1 MEVTA
6 AERTTIY
13 TNISPLAQ
21 RVNNYIQTQHSS
33 IAAVAKECPDMLVGA
48 GTVITL
54 EQCKKA
60 VACGAKFI
68 VSPGYSEEVVSWCVE
83 NNVAVTPGCVTPTE
97 IMAAM
102 SHGLKVVKFFPANV
116 YGGLSAMKALSGP
129 FGGIKFIP
137 TGGVNDKNLAE
148 YISAP
153 FIHAVGG
160 SWLCAK
166 ADIAAHNFDKITSL
180 CKEARRT
187 ALGFEIAHVGVNA
200 GDAEESLAVCRALDA
215 AFGFGVKEGN
225 SSNFAGSGVE
235 VMKSPYLGKNGHIA
249 VKTNSIPRA
258 AAELAKNGFTLDEST
273 AKYKGE
279 KMVAVYL
286 KQEFGGFAV
295 VDAAQRLLPR
305 AKAVFQEIAADNFH
319 PRGRMAD
326 VLHAVPQV
334 QRQRRKAVVLV
345 VENKLGVLL
354 VDDVP
359 DAIQYLLGARVRLAL
374 LFVVHDAPPVVLFRI
389 LPLWWDNLD

>member
-1 MEVTA
+1 MTALERLSNAAVVPVVVLDDAADAVPTAKALLAGGVDVMEITFRTA
-6 AERTTIY
+6 A
-13 TNISPLAQ
+13 AAD
-21 RVNNYIQTQHSS
+21 S
-33 IAAVAKECPDMLVGA
+33 ITAVAKECPDMFVGA

-68 VSPGYSEEVVSWCVE
+68 VAPGYSEEVVSWCVE
-83 NNVAVTPGCVTPTE
+83 NNVAITPGCVTPTE

-180 CKEARRT
+180 CKEARKT

-273 AKYKGE
+273 ATYKGE

-295 VDAAQRLLPR
+295 HLLQ
-305 AKAVFQEIAADNFH
+305 K
-319 PRGRMAD
+319 
-326 VLHAVPQV
+326 
-334 QRQRRKAVVLV
+334 
-345 VENKLGVLL
+345 
-354 VDDVP
+354 
-359 DAIQYLLGARVRLAL
+359 
-374 LFVVHDAPPVVLFRI
+374 
-389 LPLWWDNLD
+389 

>member
-1 MEVTA
+1 MIPAWKIYPSSQRRSTVYLKNVVKNPFIEVGDYTVYDDFVNDPRDF
-6 AERTTIY
+6 ER
-13 TNISPLAQ
+13 
-21 RVNNYIQTQHSS
+21 NNVLYHYPECNHDRLRIGRFCS
-33 IAAVAKECPDMLVGA
+33 I
-48 GTVITL
+48 
-54 EQCKKA
+54 
-60 VACGAKFI
+60 ACGAKFI
-68 VSPGYSEEVVSWCVE
+68 VSPGFNEEIVVWCIEHGVG
-83 NNVAVTPGCVTPTE
+83 VTPGCVTPTE
-97 IMAAM
+97 IMQAM
-102 SHGLKVVKFFPANV
+102 ACGLKVVKFFPANV

-180 CKEARRT
+180 CKEARKT

-258 AAELAKNGFTLDEST
+258 AAELAKNGFTLDEPT

-295 VDAAQRLLPR
+295 HLLQ
-305 AKAVFQEIAADNFH
+305 K
-319 PRGRMAD
+319 
-326 VLHAVPQV
+326 
-334 QRQRRKAVVLV
+334 
-345 VENKLGVLL
+345 
-354 VDDVP
+354 
-359 DAIQYLLGARVRLAL
+359 
-374 LFVVHDAPPVVLFRI
+374 
-389 LPLWWDNLD
+389 

>member
-1 MEVTA
+1 
-6 AERTTIY
+6 
-13 TNISPLAQ
+13 
-21 RVNNYIQTQHSS
+21 
-33 IAAVAKECPDMLVGA
+33 MLVGA

-68 VSPGYSEEVVSWCVE
+68 VAPGYSEEVVSWCVE
-83 NNVAVTPGCVTPTE
+83 NNVAITPGCVTPTE

-180 CKEARRT
+180 CKEARKT

-235 VMKSPYLGKNGHIA
+235 VMKSPYLGKSGHIA

-258 AAELAKNGFTLDEST
+258 AAELAKNGFTIDEST

-295 VDAAQRLLPR
+295 HLLQ
-305 AKAVFQEIAADNFH
+305 K
-319 PRGRMAD
+319 
-326 VLHAVPQV
+326 
-334 QRQRRKAVVLV
+334 
-345 VENKLGVLL
+345 
-354 VDDVP
+354 
-359 DAIQYLLGARVRLAL
+359 
-374 LFVVHDAPPVVLFRI
+374 
-389 LPLWWDNLD
+389 

>member
-1 MEVTA
+1 MFDLIIRGGAVYDGTGRPA
-6 AERTTIY
+6 RWADVAV
-13 TNISPLAQ
+13 SGGK
-21 RVNNYIQTQHSS
+21 
-33 IAAVAKECPDMLVGA
+33 IAAVEPLPQAQAARVIDARGKWVTPGFIDHRHADAAAFRPGFGELELRQGLTTIVNGNCGLSCAPVGPENLPAILSYLEPICGRVPPEAAQETLAGYFAAQPAAPLHTGMLVGA
-48 GTVITL
+48 GTVLNL
-54 EQCKKA
+54 EQCKLA
-60 VACGAKFI
+60 LEMGAKFI
-68 VSPGYSEEVVSWCVE
+68 VSPGFNEEIVVWCIEHGVG
-83 NNVAVTPGCVTPTE
+83 VTPGCVTPTE
-97 IMAAM
+97 IMQAM
-102 SHGLKVVKFFPANV
+102 ACGLKVVKFFPANV

-180 CKEARRT
+180 CKEARKT

-295 VDAAQRLLPR
+295 HLLQ
-305 AKAVFQEIAADNFH
+305 K
-319 PRGRMAD
+319 
-326 VLHAVPQV
+326 
-334 QRQRRKAVVLV
+334 
-345 VENKLGVLL
+345 
-354 VDDVP
+354 
-359 DAIQYLLGARVRLAL
+359 
-374 LFVVHDAPPVVLFRI
+374 
-389 LPLWWDNLD
+389 

>member
-1 MEVTA
+1 MTSLEYVFSRKIVAIVRGLKPKYIIGLGHALEEGGIGLMEVTYNQQA
-6 AERTTIY
+6 PETWKAT
-13 TNISPLAQ
+13 ADA
-21 RVNNYIQTQHSS
+21 
-33 IAAVAKECPDMLVGA
+33 IAAVEKEFGDRVLVGA

-54 EQCKKA
+54 EQIQMTYDA
-60 VACGAKFI
+60 G
-68 VSPGYSEEVVSWCVE
+68 GHYL
-83 NNVAVTPGCVTPTE
+83 VTPATQPEIIRAGKAMGLGVFPGAMTPAE
-97 IMAAM
+97 ILQAYNA
-102 SHGLKVVKFFPANV
+102 GADAVKVFPAGCLGPA
-116 YGGLSAMKALSGP
+116 YIKAIRAPLSHVPLMAV
-129 FGGIKFIP
+129 
-137 TGGVNDKNLAE
+137 GGVNEKNLAE

-180 CKEARRT
+180 CKEARRI
-187 ALGFEIAHVGVNA
+187 ALGFEIAHIGVNTA
-200 GDAEESLAVCRALDA
+200 DADESLAVCQALDA

-295 VDAAQRLLPR
+295 HLLQ
-305 AKAVFQEIAADNFH
+305 K
-319 PRGRMAD
+319 
-326 VLHAVPQV
+326 
-334 QRQRRKAVVLV
+334 
-345 VENKLGVLL
+345 
-354 VDDVP
+354 
-359 DAIQYLLGARVRLAL
+359 
-374 LFVVHDAPPVVLFRI
+374 
-389 LPLWWDNLD
+389 